1 MIGLRWLDSMS
12 VGIASFDNDH
22 KLVIALLGEI
32 ATAANAGSIER
43 AVEHAAEL
51 MLVAAEHTDREERFL
66 RAAGYPGT
74 DTVIAA
80 QRTNLAV
87 IANLAEMVGKTP
99 AEASRSAQ
107 EMAEA
112 FVNYLLRADINYK
125 SYVEMAGFAD
135 RD

>member
-1 MIGLRWLDSMS
+1 MSGLRWLDSMS
-12 VGIASFDNDH
+12 VGITSFDNDH

-32 ATAANAGSIER
+32 ATAANAGAIER
-43 AVEHAAEL
+43 AVEHAVEL

-66 RAAGYPGT
+66 RAAGYPAT

-80 QRTNLAV
+80 QRANLAV
-87 IANLAEMVGKTP
+87 IANLAETVGRTP
-99 AEASRSAQ
+99 AEASRLAQ

-125 SYVEMAGFAD
+125 SFVEMAGFAD